1 MKNPQNCKGL
11 MIFIF
16 FVCFSGLTSL
26 GRIFPNLRIIGGDSL
41 IMNYALV
48 IYQNDDLRSVGLTKL
63 TVIKNGGV
71 RIMENSQLCYA
82 RTINWNNMIVGNLRD
97 VILDT
102 SENQCT
108 DECSVA
114 DEEKCSY
121 IEPNVISC
129 WNATKCQ
136 SFCPYHKFANGSFGP
151 GCTDSGEICHEYCL
165 GGCTEANDPSACHTC
180 RNVEINGICAAS
192 CPDGLFEHQGR
203 RCLTKEG
210 CYSLRPMSSRS
221 MSRDQ
226 AEWKAFHGRCHYDC
240 PSGYEEDPTNRR
252 NCVKCDGHCPKKC
265 QGDESIDSVGAALKF
280 RGCNIIDGYLE
291 IEMRIGKEMNAEKFS
306 EAFGELEEVTGYLNI
321 RFSSVFTSLHM
332 FKKLRVIHGNQLYR
346 NTYAL
351 VVFDN
356 SNLRELFNLKNRT
369 MKILNGIVQFQ
380 NNRMLCLS
388 KINAFLKHVGLRKA
402 VGDNDVGTYSN
413 GDKAVCDETPLE
425 VDVVSVFSNGFNIR
439 WTPFNTTDMD
449 YRKFIGYQIFFK
461 KVDKIDEDMS
471 IDEDRS
477 VCGDSWKMQF
487 SDPMQSSEIDP
498 SNNDKNL
505 TSNTGEMVAYGIEAN
520 TLYAFYVQTR
530 IVNHPG
536 ARNAISKVKF
546 VKTHYGNPEPPRIR
560 LYRARGPDRFE
571 IQWDVPLKPEGVI
584 THYRILWQIV
594 TPSEGLENINA
605 CNEEVQKRPTLTV
618 SKKANKGVGTCS
630 IEEGCCD
637 CSLLHKANRLPNT
650 YNNMDSFDT
659 EELEKAREE
668 KSAFENSI
676 QNKVFRQ
683 RNSTDPVHNDYL
695 DKIREKREALE
706 LYESMDSDMAYRILQ
721 NESIAYNIS
730 YLNVSDPAF
739 LPEFRS
745 SGKINITGTS
755 LLLVGLPHFTEYSIS
770 IAACQDV
777 NGPDNQCSS
786 RPAWLTIRT
795 AAIPE
800 NDQVL
805 PETVRVW
812 NVTDGKENDCRIN
825 WLPPK
830 DPNGEIL
837 AYRAQLYRDDV
848 EQTPLFK
855 CIQAVTLA
863 GIGKATVVKNVLELN
878 NAFMTT
884 RTMIITGLSLLAAI
898 ILLGISGYYGMHY
911 FLGHKFEEYYWRQTI
926 SANPEYLSQIDVYK
940 KDEWELR
947 RSDIE
952 LLDEIG
958 RGTFGQVFRGIGKN
972 TKSASDV
979 VFGDCAVKTMP
990 DSATNRE
997 RLHFL
1002 IEASVMKQFN
1012 TACNGMMEKGNLRDF
1027 LRAHRPDAEENV
1039 NKYPLPDPN
1048 QYFTWAAQ
1056 IVDGMA
1062 YLESIKFCHRDLAA
1076 RNCMVHADETIK
1088 IGDFGI
1094 ARDIYY
1100 HEYYQPTG
1108 KRLMPV
1114 RWMSLESLKDG
1125 KFTVKSDIWSY
1136 GIVLYEMLTLGQQ
1149 PYAGLGNDQVFNYI
1163 GVQRRVMVRPM
1174 DCPDHWYNLMRCCWR
1189 YDPRERPCFW
1199 QVVDHLQDK
1208 TTPAFRQVSFALN
1221 TEILERT
1228 NQEEPYAFETDW
1240 PEEPHLE
1247 TEEEFPN
1254 FADEIDDFDSVSQ
1267 IKYPLDN
1274 DSMASQLT
1282 ENFSDGCSCST
1293 YSDTETTAE
1302 HDNYVTR
1309 NPHHHNHHRR
1319 HETYD
1324 YLNSPVRHDS
1334 NDMDREK
1341 YEARDRER
1349 LLSSNNREDE
1359 YVLDMGTDVQPQ
1371 HSTRAY
1377 NKPAAPTSR
1386 LSIGD
1391 ADDLISRM
1399 EDDENER
1406 RLRRE
1411 QSNESTP
1418 SARRTVPA
1426 NRNQPPDSPDY
1437 SFTANPSQW
1446 P

>member
-1 MKNPQNCKGL
+1 

-571 IQWDVPLKPEGVI
+571 IQWDVPLKPEG
-584 THYRILWQIV
+584 
-594 TPSEGLENINA
+594 GLENINA

-683 RNSTDPVHNDYL
+683 SCAVVYDPQRCGPMKPSVRNSQRAKLLKPQKTTEHELHSHTRRRRHVNHQGWTINQQSTAKLFLVNRHRNSTDPVHNDYL

-755 LLLVGLPHFTEYSIS
+755 LLL

-837 AYRAQLYRDDV
+837 AYRAQLYRDD
-848 EQTPLFK
+848 TPLFK
-855 CIQAVTLA
+855 CVNISEFEKHDGITFNGLADGVYSVKIQAVTLA

-940 KDEWELR
+940 KR
-947 RSDIE
+947 RMGIA
-952 LLDEIG
+952 
-958 RGTFGQVFRGIGKN
+958 TFG
-972 TKSASDV
+972 
-979 VFGDCAVKTMP
+979 
-990 DSATNRE
+990 
-997 RLHFL
+997 H
-1002 IEASVMKQFN
+1002 
-1012 TACNGMMEKGNLRDF
+1012 
-1027 LRAHRPDAEENV
+1027 
-1039 NKYPLPDPN
+1039 
-1048 QYFTWAAQ
+1048 
-1056 IVDGMA
+1056 
-1062 YLESIKFCHRDLAA
+1062 
-1076 RNCMVHADETIK
+1076 
-1088 IGDFGI
+1088 
-1094 ARDIYY
+1094 
-1100 HEYYQPTG
+1100 
-1108 KRLMPV
+1108 
-1114 RWMSLESLKDG
+1114 
-1125 KFTVKSDIWSY
+1125 
-1136 GIVLYEMLTLGQQ
+1136 
-1149 PYAGLGNDQVFNYI
+1149 
-1163 GVQRRVMVRPM
+1163 
-1174 DCPDHWYNLMRCCWR
+1174 
-1189 YDPRERPCFW
+1189 
-1199 QVVDHLQDK
+1199 
-1208 TTPAFRQVSFALN
+1208 
-1221 TEILERT
+1221 
-1228 NQEEPYAFETDW
+1228 
-1240 PEEPHLE
+1240 
-1247 TEEEFPN
+1247 
-1254 FADEIDDFDSVSQ
+1254 
-1267 IKYPLDN
+1267 
-1274 DSMASQLT
+1274 
-1282 ENFSDGCSCST
+1282 
-1293 YSDTETTAE
+1293 
-1302 HDNYVTR
+1302 
-1309 NPHHHNHHRR
+1309 
-1319 HETYD
+1319 
-1324 YLNSPVRHDS
+1324 
-1334 NDMDREK
+1334 
-1341 YEARDRER
+1341 
-1349 LLSSNNREDE
+1349 
-1359 YVLDMGTDVQPQ
+1359 
-1371 HSTRAY
+1371 
-1377 NKPAAPTSR
+1377 
-1386 LSIGD
+1386 
-1391 ADDLISRM
+1391 
-1399 EDDENER
+1399 
-1406 RLRRE
+1406 
-1411 QSNESTP
+1411 
-1418 SARRTVPA
+1418 
-1426 NRNQPPDSPDY
+1426 
-1437 SFTANPSQW
+1437 
-1446 P
+1446 